1 MKKTKKFRKKKKY
14 LNNIISLNI
23 RSIKNEE
30 VSSKPSNDTNP
41 ENNGLVFG
49 SALDQAIDSMVNM
62 GFPRNDV
69 IQALHAAYH
78 NPDKA
83 LDYLFNVFQ
92 IDFICNQL
100 FLQGNTRFIYDG
112 TRIEY

>member
-1 MKKTKKFRKKKKY
+1 M
-14 LNNIISLNI
+14 
-23 RSIKNEE
+23 
-30 VSSKPSNDTNP
+30 
-41 ENNGLVFG
+41 FG

-62 GFPRNDV
+62 GFPKNYV

-92 IDFICNQL
+92 SDFLIL
-100 FLQGNTRFIYDG
+100 FNFFFKGIPDLYMMEQELNTNLNESIKM
-112 TRIEY
+112 I